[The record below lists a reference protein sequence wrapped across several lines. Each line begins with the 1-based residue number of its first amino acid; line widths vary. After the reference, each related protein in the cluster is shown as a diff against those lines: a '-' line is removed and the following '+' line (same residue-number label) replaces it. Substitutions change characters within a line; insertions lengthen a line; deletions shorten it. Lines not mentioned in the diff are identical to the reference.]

1 MLLIYSVLWRFSKI
15 LITSNFGMFQ
25 FHMKKNKCF
34 YLLNFLAAQKNFKIL
49 RNATKTI
56 CKPSN
61 SKIFT
66 TATYNLQLC
75 RN

>member
-1 MLLIYSVLWRFSKI
+1 MEIFENTHYKEFRNV
-15 LITSNFGMFQ
+15 SNSNE
-25 FHMKKNKCF
+25 KNNCF

-66 TATYNLQLC
+66 VATYNL
-75 RN
+75 